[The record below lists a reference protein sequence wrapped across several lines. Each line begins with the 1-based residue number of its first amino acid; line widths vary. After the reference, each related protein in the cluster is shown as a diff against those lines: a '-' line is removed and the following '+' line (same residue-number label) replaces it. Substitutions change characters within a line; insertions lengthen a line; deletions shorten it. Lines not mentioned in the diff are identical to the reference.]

1 MKLPILVSV
10 PHAGLEV
17 PPEAQGY
24 VSLTLDDI
32 VADGDGG
39 AAEIYSIGDKVTA
52 FVTTGVARAIVD
64 VNRAEDDIGGDGMI
78 KTRTCWGT
86 PVYGQFPPEHV
97 IAALIEKYYRP
108 YHKRLTR
115 LAAAVRLGLDCH
127 TMAESGPPVSP
138 DPGAPRPFICL
149 GDGHGAFPAK
159 WTRALAANL
168 EQAFGEKVS
177 INDPFSG
184 GYITRVHGTE
194 IPWAQLEFSRTAR
207 VPDAEKREKLLAA
220 LEAWFKSM

>member
-10 PHAGLEV
+10 PHAGVEV

-32 VADGDGG
+32 VADGDAG
-39 AAEIYSIGDKVTA
+39 AAEVYGIEGDVAA

-86 PVYGQFPPEHV
+86 PVYAEFPPESV
-97 IAALIEKYYRP
+97 VGELIEKYYRP
-108 YHKRLTR
+108 YHRRLTQ
-115 LAAAVRLGLDCH
+115 LAKSVRLGLDCH

-138 DPGAPRPFICL
+138 DPGAPRPLICL

-159 WTRALAANL
+159 WTRSLSSSL
-168 EQAFGEKVS
+168 ERVFGEKVS

-184 GYITRVHGTE
+184 GYITRVHGAE
-194 IPWAQLEFSRTAR
+194 MPWAQLEFSRTAR

-220 LEAWFKSM
+220 LEAWFRSM